1 MTRPLLVLV
10 GMPGSGKSSV
20 ASAVGERLGAPVADT
35 DALVAER
42 AGRPE
47 QDAFVDLG
55 EDRFRDLERAVVTE
69 VLSGRLP
76 AVGAG
81 TPGAIV
87 ALGSGAVEHATEHLA
102 VARAAGTRVVHLDV
116 ALAQAAP
123 RSGMVGSQPMGL
135 GAPRA
140 LLAQFAAARRPVYES
155 AADTTVDAAAMD
167 LDAVID
173 RVLALL
179 DRD

>member
-1 MTRPLLVLV
+1 M
-10 GMPGSGKSSV
+10 
-20 ASAVGERLGAPVADT
+20 
-35 DALVAER
+35 
-42 AGRPE
+42 
-47 QDAFVDLG
+47 
-55 EDRFRDLERAVVTE
+55 
-69 VLSGRLP
+69 
-76 AVGAG
+76 
-81 TPGAIV
+81 
-87 ALGSGAVEHATEHLA
+87 
-102 VARAAGTRVVHLDV
+102 VHLDV

-167 LDAVID
+167 LDAVVD